1 MWKIFLLDFVRCRVF
16 KTKKTK
22 KKRIVSCVKRN
33 KKNKKKEEKTRKKST
48 NHRIWKKMYLFC
60 RRFSDDG
67 FMTINIKFGLK

>member
-33 KKNKKKEEKTRKKST
+33 KKNKKKVKKTHCRGGFERVDGEERECGMCGDLI
-48 NHRIWKKMYLFC
+48 RFC
-60 RRFSDDG
+60 
-67 FMTINIKFGLK
+67 